1 MDQHL
6 SDMASLLQGDAR
18 TLEGGLKAL
27 WERARRAAE
36 VIVQLREE
44 KRVLQARIEQL
55 ERELHEV
62 RRELSAQEQLNGSAS
77 GNGGAGAESAVGF
90 AHDEKEVLAGR
101 VRELLSRLD
110 AYL

>member
-1 MDQHL
+1 MT
-6 SDMASLLQGDAR
+6 SLLQGDAR
-18 TLEGGLKAL
+18 AIENGLKAL

-44 KRVLQARIEQL
+44 KRMLQARIEQL

-62 RRELSAQEQLNGSAS
+62 RRDLSAQEQLKGSAP
-77 GNGGAGAESAVGF
+77 GNGDAGAERAGGF
-90 AHDEKEVLAGR
+90 AHDEKEILAGR
-101 VRELLSRLD
+101 VRELLSRLA